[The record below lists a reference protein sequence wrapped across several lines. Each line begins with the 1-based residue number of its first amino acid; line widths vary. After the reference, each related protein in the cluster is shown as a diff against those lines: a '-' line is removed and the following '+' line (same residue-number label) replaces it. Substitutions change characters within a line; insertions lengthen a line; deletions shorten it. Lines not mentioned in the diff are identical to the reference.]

1 MRRHRRPT
9 GPAVPPASLTRSVI
23 VSNLKP
29 VVVTTAIVLV
39 AVLAAVI
46 LSAVEP
52 VNDGSGS
59 WGHAA
64 SFSGMLRD

>member
-1 MRRHRRPT
+1 M
-9 GPAVPPASLTRSVI
+9 
-23 VSNLKP
+23 SNLKP

-39 AVLAAVI
+39 AVLAAVV
-46 LSAVEP
+46 LGAFEP

-59 WGHAA
+59 WGHAV